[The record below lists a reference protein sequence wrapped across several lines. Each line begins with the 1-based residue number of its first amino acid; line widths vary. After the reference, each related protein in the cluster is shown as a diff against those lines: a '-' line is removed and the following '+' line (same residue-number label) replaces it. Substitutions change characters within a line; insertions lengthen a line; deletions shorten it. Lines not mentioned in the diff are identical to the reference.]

1 MAPSRRKLKGGTG
14 VIVRILVDLDLNF
27 DGQQAAKMG
36 AQTDR
41 IPAPGCEKVFLPYFS
56 FLYFPVS
63 T

>member
-27 DGQQAAKMG
+27 DGQQAEKWEPRPIASG
-36 AQTDR
+36 L
-41 IPAPGCEKVFLPYFS
+41 PGVRKFS
-56 FLYFPVS
+56 YLSLLYFPVS